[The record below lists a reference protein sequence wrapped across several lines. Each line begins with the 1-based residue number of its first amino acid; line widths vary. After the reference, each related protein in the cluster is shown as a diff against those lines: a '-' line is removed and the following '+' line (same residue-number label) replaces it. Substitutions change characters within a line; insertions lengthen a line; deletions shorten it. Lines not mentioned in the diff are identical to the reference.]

1 MSGGPGG
8 GRPAAIP
15 LPAGNEVRGEYD
27 IMVFGGGS
35 AGCTA
40 AIQAARAGMRTAL
53 VEKNG
58 VLGGTTIVASVNFPG
73 LFHAWGKQVIRGIGW
88 EIVERTAELGGAE
101 LPDFSVVPPKHWMH
115 QILVN
120 RFIYSAV
127 LDRLCLEAGVRLR
140 LHEMPAAVLKG
151 KDGVY
156 VAVVGKSGLKWFK
169 TSKLIDATGD
179 ADVAGMMG
187 YARKKGERLQPGT
200 LINDIGGYDPA
211 AVDQGELNRL
221 YEEALRNGGAVRSRF
236 GLYNDLKAG
245 RINMHVQDIDGSD
258 SETRTAA
265 EVKARRHLLDTFA
278 MLRRVPGCERLE
290 VRYFANECGIRET
303 WRIEGET
310 EVDER
315 SYLSGYVWPDAVCYS
330 FYPIDLH
337 HHSGY
342 HIEQKMIEPGIVPTL
357 PYRALIPKGSDDL
370 LVAGRCVSGDRM
382 ANSAFRVQASCMATG
397 QAAGM
402 AAAIAAERNC
412 SVRDVP
418 VGLLRERLERFGA
431 IVPTGGGTAAART
444 DE

>member
-1 MSGGPGG
+1 MSKGLNGGQTVT
-8 GRPAAIP
+8 IP
-15 LPAGNEVRGEYD
+15 LPAKDEVYGEYD

-40 AIQAARAGMRTAL
+40 AIQAARAGKRTAL

-58 VLGGTTIVASVNFPG
+58 ILGGTTIVASVNFPG

-88 EIVERTAELGGAE
+88 EIIERTAELDGAE
-101 LPDFSVVPPKHWMH
+101 LPDFSVVPPRHWKH

-127 LDRLCLEAGVRLR
+127 LDQLCMESGVSLR
-140 LHEMPAAVLKG
+140 LHEMPAAVRKG
-151 KDGVY
+151 EDGLY
-156 VAVVGKSGLKWFK
+156 VALVGKSGLRWFK
-169 TSKLIDATGD
+169 TRKLVDATGD

-187 YARKKGERLQPGT
+187 YARRKGEVLQPGT

-211 AVDQGELNRL
+211 AVDEGELGRL
-221 YEEALRNGGAVRSRF
+221 YEEALLCGEVDRSRN
-236 GLYNDLKAG
+236 GLYNDLRAG
-245 RINMHVQDIDGSD
+245 RINMHVQHIDGSE
-258 SETRTAA
+258 SESRTAA
-265 EVKARRHLLDTFA
+265 EVKARRNLLDTVRL
-278 MLRRVPGCERLE
+278 LRRVPGCEKLE
-290 VRYFANECGIRET
+290 VRYVANECGIRET
-303 WRIEGET
+303 WRIDGEA
-310 EVDER
+310 EVDEQ
-315 SYLSGYVWPDAVCYS
+315 SYVSGYVWPDAVCYS

-342 HIEQKMIEPGIVPTL
+342 HIEQKYLQPGIVATL

-370 LVAGRCVSGDRM
+370 LVAGRCISGDRM

-402 AAAIAAERNC
+402 AAAIAAELNC

-418 VGLLRERLERFGA
+418 MELLREHLERSGA
-431 IVPTGGGTAAART
+431 IVP
-444 DE
+444 EIPISSME